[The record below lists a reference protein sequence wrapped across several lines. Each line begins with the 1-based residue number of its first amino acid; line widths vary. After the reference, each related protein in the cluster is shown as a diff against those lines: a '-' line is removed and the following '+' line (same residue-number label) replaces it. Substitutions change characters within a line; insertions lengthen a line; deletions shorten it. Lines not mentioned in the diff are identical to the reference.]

1 VPNIKTEVN
10 DVAGGYFGSGR
21 AEVQVIPSVGFEAPD
36 PVSIHIPFMAES
48 WLGHMVI
55 EAAVGITQRV
65 LYAKQYIKE
74 MSIVAR
80 EI

>member
-36 PVSIHIPFMAES
+36 PYSIYGRKLA
-48 WLGHMVI
+48 WTYGD
-55 EAAVGITQRV
+55 
-65 LYAKQYIKE
+65 
-74 MSIVAR
+74 
-80 EI
+80 